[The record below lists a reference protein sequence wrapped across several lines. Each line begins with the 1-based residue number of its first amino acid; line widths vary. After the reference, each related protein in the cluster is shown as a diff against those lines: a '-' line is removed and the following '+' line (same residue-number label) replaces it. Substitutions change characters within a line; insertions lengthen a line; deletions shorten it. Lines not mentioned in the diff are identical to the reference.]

1 MQRHP
6 ADVLKDALTLPPE
19 GRAALIDS
27 LVDSLDQD
35 VDEGAVEAWKGET
48 SQRAQQIDSGAVE
61 LTPWPSV
68 RLRLR
73 DRLEQ

>member
-6 ADVLKDALTLPPE
+6 ADVLRDALALPPE
-19 GRAALIDS
+19 ARAALIDS

-35 VDEGAVEAWKGET
+35 RDEGAEEAWQDEI
-48 SQRAQQIDSGAVE
+48 RLRLQQIDTGAVE
-61 LTPWPSV
+61 LTPWASA

-73 DRLEQ
+73 DRLER